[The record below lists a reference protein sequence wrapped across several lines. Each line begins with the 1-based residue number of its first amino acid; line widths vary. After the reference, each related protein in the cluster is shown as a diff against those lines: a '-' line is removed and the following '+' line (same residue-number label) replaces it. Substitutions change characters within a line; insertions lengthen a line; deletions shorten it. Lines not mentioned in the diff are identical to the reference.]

1 MMLHNLNS
9 SKIFPSQLQN
19 VVVLKTKYML
29 PFANFKYF
37 LKNIKFEHLLRS
49 DKQATKVKYQA
60 TN

>member
-1 MMLHNLNS
+1 MLQNLNS

-19 VVVLKTKYML
+19 RGYFKTKYML

-49 DKQATKVKYQA
+49 DKQPS
-60 TN
+60 N